1 VANSDLSF
9 AFELVDLA
17 VDVSMKAFRR
27 ADLVVE
33 TKVDGSPVTEVDRR
47 VEGAL
52 RDAAARYH
60 PSDRVVGEEF
70 GGEPGRGRCWF
81 GAWLGELGWPIGA
94 AQ

>member
-1 VANSDLSF
+1 MANSDLSF

-60 PSDRVVGEEF
+60 PSDRVVGE
-70 GGEPGRGRCWF
+70 GVRRRTRSGPLLVRGLV
-81 GAWLGELGWPIGA
+81 G
-94 AQ
+94 

>member
-1 VANSDLSF
+1 MANSDLSF

-47 VEGAL
+47 VEGAFAM
-52 RDAAARYH
+52 R
-60 PSDRVVGEEF
+60 P
-70 GGEPGRGRCWF
+70 PGTTH
-81 GAWLGELGWPIGA
+81 LIV
-94 AQ
+94 